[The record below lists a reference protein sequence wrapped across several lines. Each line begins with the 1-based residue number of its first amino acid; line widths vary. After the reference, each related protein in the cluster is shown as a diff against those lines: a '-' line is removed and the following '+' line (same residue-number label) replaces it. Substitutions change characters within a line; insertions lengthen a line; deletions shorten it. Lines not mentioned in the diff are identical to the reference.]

1 MFASSFLR
9 FTKELVTS
17 LPLWAAPC
25 KMQMKFLL
33 QHCQSISWEVSY
45 LSFHKIV
52 SAVQGIFLP
61 IRVLKCLCSFQ
72 LYFCFSQAQCSIFQ
86 DSLSAKFSSSP
97 QSTTCPRSIFPEGFC
112 LWCFNKFAS
121 RFLTLIHI
129 LELIFPG
136 DLSTLILVVND
147 LLTTRITI

>member
-17 LPLWAAPC
+17 PPLWAAPC

-97 QSTTCPRSIFPEGFC
+97 QSTTCPRSIFPKAFVFGALINLLHDSW
-112 LWCFNKFAS
+112 LWYTSLNWS
-121 RFLTLIHI
+121 FLEIC
-129 LELIFPG
+129 P
-136 DLSTLILVVND
+136 LSNIGCQRSLNY
-147 LLTTRITI
+147 